1 MGNMKILYVLSGLSL
16 RSGGPS
22 RSVPLMAKGL
32 SEVGVDVT
40 ILTFKSSDMNID
52 ALDGTSIT
60 LKILEKKTCASVIE
74 KYILENNFDLI
85 HLQSIW
91 EICYHTVARI
101 AQKHNIPYVVSPRG
115 MLDKWSLA
123 HKKWKKKLAWWLYQ
137 RRDVKRARC
146 ICTSSINEAANVR
159 NLGIDVPIEILPNG
173 IETAG
178 YTCRQSIA
186 SIKKHVLYLGRLHRQ
201 KGIDL
206 LIDAW
211 NNIVKSGYMNDWQLI
226 IVGNGEEAYISSLKQ
241 RLSTLNIE
249 SSTEIRPPAFG
260 DAKIALYK
268 ESALYCLPSYSE
280 SFGMSIAEAMSCGVP
295 VITTTN
301 CPWEFLNET
310 KTGWCV
316 ELSVENLEKSLREA
330 MSMNPTELYDMGQ
343 KASKLIYENF
353 DYRNVTRKTFKLY
366 EWLLNGGEKP
376 EFIYE

>member
-1 MGNMKILYVLSGLSL
+1 
-16 RSGGPS
+16 
-22 RSVPLMAKGL
+22 
-32 SEVGVDVT
+32 
-40 ILTFKSSDMNID
+40 
-52 ALDGTSIT
+52 
-60 LKILEKKTCASVIE
+60 
-74 KYILENNFDLI
+74 
-85 HLQSIW
+85 
-91 EICYHTVARI
+91 
-101 AQKHNIPYVVSPRG
+101 
-115 MLDKWSLA
+115 LA

-211 NNIVKSGYMNDWQLI
+211 NNIVQSGYMNDWQLI

-330 MSMNPTELYDMGQ
+330 MSLPAEELFEMGQ
-343 KASKLIYENF
+343 RASKLISERF
-353 DYRNVTRKTFKLY
+353 DYRSIAKKTKQLY
-366 EWLLNGGEKP
+366 EALV
-376 EFIYE
+376 